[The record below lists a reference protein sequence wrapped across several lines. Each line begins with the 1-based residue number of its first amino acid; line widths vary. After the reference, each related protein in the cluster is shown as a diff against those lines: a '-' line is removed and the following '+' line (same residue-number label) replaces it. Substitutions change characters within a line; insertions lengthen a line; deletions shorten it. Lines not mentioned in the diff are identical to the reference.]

1 MSDIENVRI
10 CKKCNKEKVLN
21 DLNFGKTDGKYYKG
35 KCRHCENEERRTK
48 RKTTNGVI
56 YRNNYNSNNIKISG
70 EHQEYKIERNLYMF
84 NESEIAILR
93 NLISKNNEIMAIL
106 KNRVELNPIEK
117 NKRVPKSLN
126 IEIDIFEKLQEYSKT
141 KNISI
146 SDIVN
151 VLLREGINTLK

>member
-1 MSDIENVRI
+1 MDEN
-10 CKKCNKEKVLN
+10 
-21 DLNFGKTDGKYYKG
+21 
-35 KCRHCENEERRTK
+35 
-48 RKTTNGVI
+48 
-56 YRNNYNSNNIKISG
+56 
-70 EHQEYKIERNLYMF
+70 Q
-84 NESEIAILR
+84 
-93 NLISKNNEIMAIL
+93 L

-126 IEIDIFEKLQEYSKT
+126 IEIDIFEKLQEHSKT